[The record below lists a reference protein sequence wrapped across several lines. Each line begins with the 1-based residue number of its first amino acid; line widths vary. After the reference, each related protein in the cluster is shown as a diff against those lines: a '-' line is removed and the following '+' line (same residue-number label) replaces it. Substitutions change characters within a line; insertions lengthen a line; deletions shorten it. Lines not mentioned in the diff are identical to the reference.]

1 MGKGLSLEID
11 LFIFVNL
18 CYWYIY
24 CFVPWYIFQTLIMKS
39 IWCTLSAKLMI
50 IGLLC
55 QLVWSGE
62 IQAQVD
68 DTIHLPFD
76 NGQNGEMSRKEYKKL
91 LRRINASDD
100 FFFRLKRK
108 ADSGYIYKQ
117 IYPLLFRKPQT
128 AEDLKIINLPAN
140 VHFKKYKNDV
150 IRSVRI
156 IKVNI
161 FGSSI
166 YDTIQSENTGII
178 KTLNSIHF
186 PTLDAVIMNYLLFKE
201 GDRLDPVVISDNE
214 RIIRN
219 APIFEDARFIVDPVN
234 KDTVDL
240 ILVVKDIFPLGADVK
255 INSLN
260 SASIRV
266 LNRNIFGLG
275 HQLHQTFGFNNKYS
289 PSFYLGEGA
298 YTIRNIR
305 HNFIDFTVFWAN
317 TPLNRRIGMD
327 ITRPFL
333 TPEIKLAGGLN
344 VTFQEAWLFN
354 NRSYDRYKYSYR
366 LFDFWT
372 GYAFIT
378 HRLRDISSRRQQI
391 AFTGRIYQLDYF
403 QTPDFYLLNS
413 PPMINTTRILLAFN
427 ILRSEYYRTNMLYGY
442 GRTEDIPFGHHAEVV
457 TGWEF
462 TELTHRFYSALKVDF
477 LKPVLNAGLFGVD
490 LQIGGYLSQ
499 NGYYEEG
506 ILKTTL
512 KVISPLLSAG
522 RHSIRNFGS
531 LGFTAGLDRNTPGSI
546 SINDGNSGNIFGKYD
561 ITGFRRLRGRIES
574 VIFTPY
580 YFLGFRFAPFGFVE
594 AAMISRKHQPLF
606 HQRIYPALGL
616 GIRLRNENL
625 VFSTFQISLSWHP
638 IAPDNVSPA
647 ELLFSD
653 LPPTGLER
661 YLIDKP
667 EPVVFK

>member
-1 MGKGLSLEID
+1 
-11 LFIFVNL
+11 
-18 CYWYIY
+18 
-24 CFVPWYIFQTLIMKS
+24 MKAS
-39 IWCTLSAKLMI
+39 CRAPYARLMI
-50 IGLLC
+50 ICLLC
-55 QLVWSGE
+55 LSAWPFE
-62 IQAQVD
+62 ILAQVD

-76 NGQNGEMSRKEYKKL
+76 NGQNGEMSRKEYKML

-166 YDTIQSENTGII
+166 YDTMQAENTGII

-260 SASIRV
+260 SASIRI

-275 HQLHQTFGFNNKYS
+275 HQLHQTFGYNNKYS
-289 PSFYLGEGA
+289 PSFFLGDGA

-305 HNFIDFTVFWAN
+305 HKFIDFTVFWAN
-317 TPLNRRIGMD
+317 TPLNRRIGID
-327 ITRPFL
+327 VTRPFL
-333 TPEIKLAGGLN
+333 TPEIKFAGGLN
-344 VTFQEAWLFN
+344 VTYQKSWLFD
-354 NRSYDRYKYSYR
+354 NRSYDPYKYSFR

-378 HRLRDISSRRQQI
+378 HRLKDISSRRQQI
-391 AFTGRIYQLDYF
+391 AFTGRVYQLDYF
-403 QTPDFYLLNS
+403 QTPDFYLLNR
-413 PPMINTTRILLAFN
+413 PPIVNTTRLLLGFN

-457 TGWEF
+457 TGWEY
-462 TELTHRFYSALKVDF
+462 TELNQRFYTALKIDF
-477 LKPVLNAGLFGVD
+477 LKPISNAGLFGLD
-490 LQIGGYLSQ
+490 FQIGGYLSHG
-499 NGYYEEG
+499 GYYEEG
-506 ILKTTL
+506 ILKTSL
-512 KVISPLLSAG
+512 KVISPLISAG

-531 LGFTAGLDRNTPGSI
+531 LGFTAGLDRNTPGTI

-561 ITGFRRLRGRIES
+561 ISGFRRLRGRIES
-574 VIFTPY
+574 VVFTPY
-580 YFLGFRFAPFGFVE
+580 YFMGFRFAPFAFAE
-594 AAMISRKHQPLF
+594 AAMISRKYQPLL
-606 HQRIYPALGL
+606 HQTIYPALGIGL
-616 GIRLRNENL
+616 RLRNENL

-638 IAPDNVSPA
+638 VAPENVSAA
-647 ELLFSD
+647 EFLFSD
-653 LPPTGLER
+653 FPSTGLDH

-667 EPVVFK
+667 EPIVFQ